1 MQNSLTDSIYLFIST
16 LVGNKKKKMFFTHPC
31 NFHYYNLS

>member
-16 LVGNKKKKMFFTHPC
+16 LVGNKKKKSSLLTPVIFT
-31 NFHYYNLS
+31 YNLS